1 MRNFL
6 AATAVSALMVFSAG
20 VSLAQED
27 ITADTVIATVN
38 GTDITLGHVIVLRS
52 QLPQEYQGLPDD
64 VLFEGIIAQLV
75 EQTLLADKA
84 EAGAEAIP
92 REVGLS
98 LDNERRALY
107 AAVEIENIAGR
118 EISDEAVQ
126 AAYDTQYGSL
136 PPEPEFNASH
146 ILVET
151 EEEALALIETLNG
164 GADFAE
170 LAKEKSTGP
179 SGPNG
184 GELGWFGLGQMVE
197 PFEEAVVVMEV
208 GAISAPVN
216 TQFGWH
222 VLKLNEKRE
231 KPAPT
236 LEETRVALMDGL
248 RQAAVEAGI
257 AALREG
263 ADVTLPEEGFDVTL
277 MRDVSLLSK

>member
-27 ITADTVIATVN
+27 ITADTVIASVN
-38 GTDITLGHVIVLRS
+38 GTEITLGHVIVLRN
-52 QLPQEYQGLPDD
+52 QLPQEYQGLPDE

-75 EQTLLADKA
+75 EQTLLADSV
-84 EAGAEAIP
+84 EANTGEIP
-92 REVGLS
+92 REVELS

-107 AAVEIENIAGR
+107 AAVQIEEVAGR
-118 EISDEAVQ
+118 DISDEAIQ
-126 AAYDTQYGSL
+126 TAYNEQYADL
-136 PPEPEFNASH
+136 PAEPEFNASH

-151 EEEALALIETLNG
+151 EEEALAIIETLNG

-184 GELGWFGLGQMVE
+184 GELGWFGLGMMVE
-197 PFEEAVVVMEV
+197 PFEEAVVDMEA

-222 VLKLNEKRE
+222 VLKLNEKRD

-236 LEETRVALMDGL
+236 LEETRPALMDAL
-248 RQAAVEAGI
+248 RQAAVEAEI

-263 ADVTLPEEGFDVTL
+263 ADITLPEEGFDVTL
-277 MRDVSLLSK
+277 MRDVSLLTQ

>member
-20 VSLAQED
+20 VSLAQD
-27 ITADTVIATVN
+27 ALTADSVIATVN
-38 GTDITLGHVIVLRS
+38 GTEITLGHVIVLRS
-52 QLPQEYQGLPDD
+52 QLPQEYQSLPDD
-64 VLFEGIIAQLV
+64 VLFNGIIAQIV
-75 EQTLLADKA
+75 EQSLLADFA
-84 EAGAEAIP
+84 EANAEIP

-98 LDNERRALY
+98 LENERRALY
-107 AAVEIENIAGR
+107 AAVQIDEIAGR
-118 EISDEAVQ
+118 DVSDEALQ
-126 AAYDTQYGSL
+126 AAYDAQYGDL
-136 PPEPEFNASH
+136 PAEPEFNASH

-151 EEEALALIETLNG
+151 EEEALALIETLEG

-184 GELGWFGLGQMVE
+184 GELGWFGLGMMVE
-197 PFEEAVVVMEV
+197 PFEEAVLDMEV

-222 VLKLNEKRE
+222 VLILNEKRN

-236 LEETRVALMDGL
+236 LEETRVGLMDGL
-248 RQAAVEAGI
+248 RQAAVEAEI
-257 AALREG
+257 LALKEG
-263 ADVTLPEEGFDVTL
+263 AEITLPAEGFDAAL
-277 MRDVSLLSK
+277 MRDVSLLLK

>member
-20 VSLAQED
+20 VSQAQEEM
-27 ITADTVIATVN
+27 TADTIIASVN
-38 GTDITLGHVIVLRS
+38 GTDITLGHVIVLRA
-52 QLPQEYQGLPDD
+52 QLPQEYQSLPDD
-64 VLFEGIIAQLV
+64 VLFEGIIAQLI
-75 EQTLLADKA
+75 EQTLLANYA
-84 EAGAEAIP
+84 EANVADIP

-107 AAVEIENIAGR
+107 AAVQIEEVAGR
-118 EISDEAVQ
+118 DISDEAIQ
-126 AAYDTQYGSL
+126 AAYDEQYGNL

-151 EEEALALIETLNG
+151 EEEALALIEELNG
-164 GADFAE
+164 GADFTE

-184 GELGWFGLGQMVE
+184 GELGWFGLGMMVE
-197 PFEEAVVVMEV
+197 PFEAAVIEMEV

-222 VLKLNEKRE
+222 VLILNEKRD

-236 LEETRVALMDGL
+236 LEETSVALMDGL
-248 RQAAVEAGI
+248 RQAAVEAEI
-257 AALREG
+257 ETLKES
-263 ADVTLPEEGFDVTL
+263 ADITRPEEGFDAAL
-277 MRDVSLLSK
+277 MRDVSLLLK

>member
-20 VSLAQED
+20 ASLAQED
-27 ITADTVIATVN
+27 ITADTVIASVN
-38 GTDITLGHVIVLRS
+38 GTDITLGHVIVLRN
-52 QLPQEYQGLPDD
+52 QLPQEYQSLPDD
-64 VLFEGIIAQLV
+64 VLFEGIIAQLI

-84 EAGAEAIP
+84 EASGNEIP
-92 REVGLS
+92 REVGLA

-107 AAVEIENIAGR
+107 ASVQIDEVAGR
-118 EISDEAVQ
+118 DISDEAIQ
-126 AAYDTQYGSL
+126 AAYDAQYGNL

-151 EEEALALIETLNG
+151 EEEAQAIIETLNG

-197 PFEEAVVVMEV
+197 PFEAAVVGMEV

-222 VLKLNEKRE
+222 VLKLNDKRD

-236 LEETRVALMDGL
+236 LEETRVAIMDGL
-248 RQAAVEAGI
+248 RQAAVEAEI
-257 AALREG
+257 AALRDG
-263 ADVTLPEEGFDVTL
+263 ADVTLPADGFDVTL
-277 MRDVSLLSK
+277 MRDTSLLLK

>member
-6 AATAVSALMVFSAG
+6 AATAVSALMVLSAG
-20 VSLAQED
+20 ASLAQD
-27 ITADTVIATVN
+27 ALTADSVIASVN

-52 QLPQEYQGLPDD
+52 QLPQEYQSLPND
-64 VLFEGIIAQLV
+64 VLFNGIIAQLV
-75 EQTLLADKA
+75 EQTLLADRA
-84 EAGAEAIP
+84 EATAEIP
-92 REVGLS
+92 REVGLA
-98 LDNERRALY
+98 LENERRALY
-107 AAVEIENIAGR
+107 AAVQIEEVTGR
-118 EISDEAVQ
+118 DVSDEAIQ
-126 AAYDTQYGSL
+126 AAYDEQYGNL

-151 EEEALALIETLNG
+151 EEEAQALIVTLEG

-184 GELGWFGLGQMVE
+184 GELGWFGLGMMVE
-197 PFEEAVVVMEV
+197 PFELAVIDMEV

-222 VLKLNEKRE
+222 VLILNEKRN

-236 LEETRVALMDGL
+236 LEDTRAALMDGL
-248 RQAAVEAGI
+248 RQAAVEAEI
-257 AALREG
+257 AALKEG
-263 ADVTLPEEGFDVTL
+263 ADITLPEEGFDTSL
-277 MRDVSLLSK
+277 MGNASLLEN

>member
-20 VSLAQED
+20 ASLAQED
-27 ITADTVIATVN
+27 ITADTVIASVN
-38 GTDITLGHVIVLRS
+38 GTDITLGHVIVLRN
-52 QLPQEYQGLPDD
+52 QLPQEYQSLPDD
-64 VLFEGIIAQLV
+64 VLFQGIIAQLI
-75 EQTLLADKA
+75 EQTLLADEA
-84 EAGAEAIP
+84 EASGKDIP
-92 REVGLS
+92 REVGLA

-107 AAVEIENIAGR
+107 AAVQIDEVAGR
-118 EISDEAVQ
+118 DISDEAIQ
-126 AAYDTQYGSL
+126 AAYDEQYGNL

-151 EEEALALIETLNG
+151 EEEAQAIIETLNG

-197 PFEEAVVVMEV
+197 PFEAAVVGMEV
-208 GAISAPVN
+208 GAISVPVN

-222 VLKLNEKRE
+222 VLKLNDKRD

-236 LEETRVALMDGL
+236 LEETRIAIMDGL
-248 RQAAVEAGI
+248 RQAAVEAEI

-263 ADVTLPEEGFDVTL
+263 ADVTLPVDGFDVTL
-277 MRDVSLLSK
+277 MRDTSLLLK

>member
-20 VSLAQED
+20 VSFAQD
-27 ITADTVIATVN
+27 ALTADSVIASVN
-38 GTDITLGHVIVLRS
+38 GTEITLGHVIVLRG
-52 QLPQEYQGLPDD
+52 QLPQEYQSLPDD
-64 VLFEGIIAQLV
+64 VLFNGIIAQLV
-75 EQTLLADKA
+75 EQTLLADAA
-84 EAGAEAIP
+84 EANAEIP

-98 LDNERRALY
+98 LANERRALY
-107 AAVEIENIAGR
+107 ASVEIDEIAGR
-118 EISDEAVQ
+118 NVSDEAIQ
-126 AAYDTQYGSL
+126 AAYDAQYGNL

-151 EEEALALIETLNG
+151 EEEAQALVVSLEG

-184 GELGWFGLGQMVE
+184 GELGWFGLGMMVE
-197 PFEEAVVVMEV
+197 PFEAAVVEMEV

-222 VLKLNEKRE
+222 VLILNETRD

-236 LEETRVALMDGL
+236 LEETRTTLMDGL
-248 RQAAVEAGI
+248 RQAAVEAEI
-257 AALREG
+257 ASMREG
-263 ADVTLPEEGFDVTL
+263 AEIVLPEEGFDAAL
-277 MRDVSLLSK
+277 MRDTSLLLK

>member
-20 VSLAQED
+20 ASLAQED
-27 ITADTVIATVN
+27 ITADSVLARVN
-38 GTDITLGHVIVLRS
+38 GTDITLGHVIVLRN
-52 QLPQEYQGLPDD
+52 QLPQEYQSLPDE
-64 VLFEGIIAQLV
+64 VLFEGIISQLI
-75 EQTLLADKA
+75 EQSLLAEFA
-84 EAGAEAIP
+84 EANVADIP
-92 REVGLS
+92 REVVLT
-98 LDNERRALY
+98 LENDRRALF
-107 AAVEIENIAGR
+107 ASVQIDAISGR
-118 EISDEAVQ
+118 DISDEAIQ
-126 AAYDTQYGSL
+126 AAYDEQYGNL

-151 EEEALALIETLNG
+151 EEEALALIEALDG

-184 GELGWFGLGQMVE
+184 GELGWFGLGMMVE
-197 PFEEAVVVMEV
+197 PFETAVKDMEV

-222 VLKLNEKRE
+222 VLILNEKRD

-248 RQAAVEAGI
+248 RQAAVEAEI
-257 AALREG
+257 QVLKDG
-263 ADVTLPEEGFDVTL
+263 AEITRPVEDFDVSL
-277 MRDVSLLSK
+277 MRDTSLLAK

>member
-20 VSLAQED
+20 AGFAQD
-27 ITADTVIATVN
+27 DVTADTVLATVN
-38 GTDITLGHVIVLRS
+38 GTDITLGHVIVLRQ

-64 VLFEGIIAQLV
+64 VLFEGIVSQLI
-75 EQTLLADKA
+75 EQTLLADYAKA
-84 EAGAEAIP
+84 NIENIP
-92 REVGLS
+92 REVGLA

-107 AAVEIENIAGR
+107 AGVEIDAVAAR
-118 EISDEAVQ
+118 DISDAAIQ
-126 AAYDTQYGSL
+126 DAYDAQYGNL

-151 EEEALALIETLNG
+151 EEEAQALIEALNG

-197 PFEEAVVVMEV
+197 PFEAAVVDMEV
-208 GAISAPVN
+208 GSISAPVQ
-216 TQFGWH
+216 TRFGWH
-222 VLKLNEKRE
+222 VLRLNDKRN
-231 KPAPT
+231 KPVPT
-236 LEETRVALMDGL
+236 LEETRTALMDSL
-248 RQAAVEAGI
+248 RQAAVADEI
-257 AALREG
+257 AKLKEG
-263 ADVTLPEEGFDVTL
+263 ADISRPEATIDPAL
-277 MRDVSLLSK
+277 MRDASLLLK

>member
-20 VSLAQED
+20 VSFAQEE
-27 ITADTVIATVN
+27 ITADTVIASVN
-38 GTDITLGHVIVLRS
+38 GTDITLGHVIVLRA

-64 VLFEGIIAQLV
+64 VLFEGIIAQLI
-75 EQTLLADKA
+75 EQTLLADYA
-84 EAGAEAIP
+84 EANVADIP

-107 AAVEIENIAGR
+107 AAVQIEEVAGR
-118 EISDEAVQ
+118 DISDEAIQ
-126 AAYDTQYGSL
+126 AAYDEQYGNL

-151 EEEALALIETLNG
+151 EEEALALIEELNG

-184 GELGWFGLGQMVE
+184 GELGWFGLGMMVE
-197 PFEEAVVVMEV
+197 PFEAAVIEMEV

-222 VLKLNEKRE
+222 VLILNEKRD

-236 LEETRVALMDGL
+236 LEETTVALMDGL
-248 RQAAVEAGI
+248 RQAAVEAEI
-257 AALREG
+257 AALKEG
-263 ADVTLPEEGFDVTL
+263 ADITRPEEGFDAAL
-277 MRDVSLLSK
+277 MRDVSLLLK